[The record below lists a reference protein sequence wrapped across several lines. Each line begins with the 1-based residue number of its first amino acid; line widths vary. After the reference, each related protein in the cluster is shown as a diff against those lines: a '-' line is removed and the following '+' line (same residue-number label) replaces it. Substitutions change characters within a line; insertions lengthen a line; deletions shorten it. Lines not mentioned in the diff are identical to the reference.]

1 MREPKYSHVD
11 SVTGHVIYNGAL
23 TITKADHHEMMPRT
37 EAFLPGDERGH
48 LCASSL
54 SPYAVNT
61 SVNVVPQNGND
72 INHGAWLH
80 TENGERTALM
90 EGASIDSLKTAYVDG
105 KVGDRPNTFTVSD
118 HIIYADGHRE
128 QIHFSFINEA
138 YADQALF
145 NEISASLQDTFNE
158 ANPSD
163 TLRSDMS
170 AQQYA
175 ELMESSDALLP
186 GIETDYAAADY
197 SGLPLSASTS
207 ASDMAEIADID
218 AASVD
223 ITAECGIDDE
233 GGL

>member
-1 MREPKYSHVD
+1 MREPKCSHVN
-11 SVTGHVIYNGAL
+11 SVTGNVVYNGAL
-23 TITKADHHEMMPRT
+23 SITKADHHEMMPRT

-118 HIIYADGHRE
+118 YILYADGRRE
-128 QIHFSFINEA
+128 QLHFSFINEA

-145 NEISASLQDTFNE
+145 NEISVSLQDTFNE
-158 ANPSD
+158 EANPGD
-163 TLRSDMS
+163 TLRAEMS
-170 AQQYA
+170 GQQYA

-186 GIETDYAAADY
+186 GIEADYAAADY
-197 SGLPLSASTS
+197 SGLPSSASTS
-207 ASDMAEIADID
+207 TSDID

-233 GGL
+233 GRL